1 MTTSRSKRSHPA
13 PSQVPSFPVI
23 TDPASVG
30 AIRASTS
37 FVARAWAWVL
47 ERHSTRAS
55 NKRLRVAEIVSLGE
69 KRFVAV
75 VQVDGR
81 HFLLAG
87 SPTNIVL
94 LAQLDDKEPFEKVL
108 RQTMK
113 PPRKRPAKRAK
124 RRAPAKVAQ
133 TAPATDDVLEQTVA
147 APDVPM
153 AREIRK
159 SIGKAARQ
167 TGNA

>member
-1 MTTSRSKRSHPA
+1 MKTSRSKRSHPA
-13 PSQVPSFPVI
+13 PPQVPPFPVI
-23 TDPASVG
+23 ADTASLNT
-30 AIRASTS
+30 IRASAG
-37 FVARAWAWVL
+37 FFARVWAWVL
-47 ERHSTRAS
+47 GRYSARS
-55 NKRLRVAEIVSLGE
+55 NNKRLRVAETVSLGE
-69 KRFVAV
+69 RRFVAV

-108 RQTMK
+108 KKTMTL
-113 PPRKRPAKRAK
+113 PRKRPPKRAK
-124 RRAPAKVAQ
+124 KVVSAKGARPAPP
-133 TAPATDDVLEQTVA
+133 TNVLDQAIV
-147 APDVPM
+147 APDMPM

-159 SIGKAARQ
+159 STDKPSMRQ

>member
-13 PSQVPSFPVI
+13 AAQVLSFPVVA
-23 TDPASVG
+23 DPGSLST
-30 AIRASTS
+30 IRASTS
-37 FVARAWAWVL
+37 FLARAWAWVL
-47 ERHSTRAS
+47 ERHSTRAG
-55 NKRLRVAEIVSLGE
+55 NKRLRVAKTVSLGE

-113 PPRKRPAKRAK
+113 PPRKHPAKQAKKRASAKRAQP
-124 RRAPAKVAQ
+124 AP
-133 TAPATDDVLEQTVA
+133 PAVEQTLA
-147 APDVPM
+147 APDIPM
-153 AREIRK
+153 ARETRK
-159 SIGKAARQ
+159 SIDKPSMRQ